1 LIRIRKAIEWR
12 ALDAERESL
21 NGAPTTRRREMRVVW
36 ETDVQARMTLELC
49 EARAEIERLQRL
61 LAHATH
67 ENPVTSTLVMLINEA
82 SEAKAELAFIKAEY
96 GEADPDGLLLQ
107 ANVLKNEI
115 NNLRKLA
122 YLGDHHFPDLT
133 YKARLEELVAEHRQT
148 QAQLENALDTNQEG
162 AWMAR
167 ALDAERERDA
177 LKQKLDDLSARY
189 REDVE
194 SFDGYVER
202 SSSKNIKLR
211 EENERLRREIEALRD
226 VLIDLRSDMR
236 ELAERDHPI
245 ARVVYGRVCEELGSD
260 THRDPGREKGGDA

>member
-1 LIRIRKAIEWR
+1 VSKHLGWIQCTQCGWGCEVTRAEVDAGDYHDGQACGSCGIGPCRIDWMG
-12 ALDAERESL
+12 LRE
-21 NGAPTTRRREMRVVW
+21 EMR
-36 ETDVQARMTLELC
+36 R
-49 EARAEIERLQRL
+49 
-61 LAHATH
+61 
-67 ENPVTSTLVMLINEA
+67 S
-82 SEAKAELAFIKAEY
+82 
-96 GEADPDGLLLQ
+96 
-107 ANVLKNEI
+107 LKVRE
-115 NNLRKLA
+115 
-122 YLGDHHFPDLT
+122 DS
-133 YKARLEELVAEHRQT
+133 V
-148 QAQLENALDTNQEG
+148 DTNQEG
-162 AWMAR
+162 DWMAR

-226 VLIDLRSDMR
+226 VPIDLRSDMR

-245 ARVVYGRVCEELGSD
+245 PPPSALTSVPNEDGMVTVRGDGVIEGAWVSAFNERTGEGVIGTADDAGRFELCLAAENGDSVLVWQRVVYGRVCEELGSD